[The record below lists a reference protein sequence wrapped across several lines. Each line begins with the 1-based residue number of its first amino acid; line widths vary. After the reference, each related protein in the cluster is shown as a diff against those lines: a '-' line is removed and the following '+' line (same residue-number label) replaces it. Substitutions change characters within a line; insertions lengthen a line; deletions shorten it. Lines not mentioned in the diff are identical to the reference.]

1 MPRPQTIH
9 SSSII
14 VNGASRVIDS
24 KIVDKQEGL
33 EWELTFDS
41 ISDPIAIIDKDYHIV
56 KANQAMASKLGV
68 STQDCVGKICC
79 EHVHHTNAP
88 PPSCPHSASLKDG
101 KVHTTEVTEEETL
114 GGCFE
119 ITTTPIKNSEGI
131 VYGSVHIMHDVTEAK
146 HTELQL
152 LDLNKKLELLSSI
165 TRHDILNQLLVLSGN
180 IEFLKASESREETDR
195 RIAKMQH
202 AVDVIRRQ
210 IEFAKDYE
218 RLGKSDPAWQDIE
231 AIVNSVVSRK
241 DMGEIKINCE
251 SLGLEVLADQML
263 EKVFYNLLDN
273 SLRHGGKVS
282 TIHVVCEARVED
294 AAIVYEDDGVGILPD
309 EKEKIFQKGFGKNT
323 GLGLFLSREILAI
336 TGITIIENG
345 IRGVGSR
352 FELFV
357 PAAKARWK

>member
-1 MPRPQTIH
+1 MNR
-9 SSSII
+9 
-14 VNGASRVIDS
+14 ASRVSDS
-24 KIVDKQEGL
+24 KILDKQVGL

-41 ISDPIAIIDKDYHIV
+41 ISDPIAIIDKDHHIV
-56 KANQAMASKLGV
+56 RANQAMASKLGV
-68 STQDCVGKICC
+68 STQDCVGKICY
-79 EHVHHTNAP
+79 EHVHRTNAP

-101 KVHTTEVTEEETL
+101 KVHATEVTEEETL

-119 ITTTPIKNSEGI
+119 ITTTPIKDSEGI
-131 VYGSVHIMHDVTEAK
+131 VCGSVHIGHDVTEAK
-146 HTELQL
+146 RTAYQL

-165 TRHDILNQLLVLSGN
+165 TRHDILNQLMVLSGN
-180 IEFLKASESREETDR
+180 IEFLKASDSREEKDR
-195 RIAKMQH
+195 RIAKLQH

-231 AIVNSVVSRK
+231 AIINSVVSRK

-251 SLGLEVLADQML
+251 PSGLEVLADQML

-282 TIHVVCEARVED
+282 AIHAVCEARPEGAV
-294 AAIVYEDDGVGILPD
+294 IVYEDDGVGILPD

-323 GLGLFLSREILAI
+323 GLGLFLTREILAI
-336 TGITIIENG
+336 TGISIIENG
-345 IRGVGSR
+345 TRGVGSR

>member
-1 MPRPQTIH
+1 
-9 SSSII
+9 
-14 VNGASRVIDS
+14 
-24 KIVDKQEGL
+24 
-33 EWELTFDS
+33 
-41 ISDPIAIIDKDYHIV
+41 
-56 KANQAMASKLGV
+56 
-68 STQDCVGKICC
+68 
-79 EHVHHTNAP
+79 
-88 PPSCPHSASLKDG
+88 LKDG

-114 GGCFE
+114 GGCYE
-119 ITTTPIKNSEGI
+119 ITVTPIRNSEGT
-131 VYGSVHIMHDVTEAK
+131 VYGSVHIGHDVTESKRAAY
-146 HTELQL
+146 QL

-165 TRHDILNQLLVLSGN
+165 TRHDILNQLMVLSGN

-195 RIAKMQH
+195 RIVKMQH

-218 RLGKSDPAWQDIE
+218 RLGKADPTWQNIE
-231 AIVNSVVSRK
+231 TIINSVVSRK
-241 DMGEIKINCE
+241 DMGKISINCVP
-251 SLGLEVLADQML
+251 SGLEVLADQML

-273 SLRHGGKVS
+273 SFRHGGKVS
-282 TIHVVCEARVED
+282 TIHVVCEAAAEG

-345 IRGVGSR
+345 TRGVGSR

-357 PAAKARWK
+357 PAAKARWE